1 MSKLRLASAALAA
14 TLAIATPFVAGYE
27 GRSLVAYVDPVG
39 IPTICYGHTAD
50 VKLGQTKTAA
60 ECDALLAGELGRA
73 IEAVNRLATV
83 QMPDTR
89 RAALASFVYNVG
101 EGAFARSTMLRKLN
115 AGDTRGACD
124 ELRKWVLAGGK
135 KLGGLVRRREA
146 ERELCLSGL

>member
-73 IEAVNRLATV
+73 IEAVNRLTSV
-83 QMPDTR
+83 DLPDTR
-89 RAALASFVYNVG
+89 RAALASFVYNAG

-124 ELRKWVLAGGK
+124 ELRRWVMSGGK

-146 ERELCLSGL
+146 ERDLCLSGL